1 MKKILF
7 ICIIMPFLACNQETE
22 SPVVTS
28 EGIAQMSIHLFDL
41 PEGISEVE
49 YLSDI
54 EELNSFYIE
63 SGLEKNY
70 TVLKVGEKSDV
81 SEYRYALVSTYR
93 SAEEYESTHNL
104 GEEYEAFVDYLFDKY
119 DEMMRAEIYRKVYAL
134 N

>member
-1 MKKILF
+1 
-7 ICIIMPFLACNQETE
+7 MPFLACNQETE
-22 SPVVTS
+22 SPEVAS

-54 EELNSFYIE
+54 EKLNSFYIE

-70 TVLKVGEKSDV
+70 TVLKVGKKSDV

-104 GEEYEAFVDYLFDKY
+104 GEEYEAFVEYLFDKY